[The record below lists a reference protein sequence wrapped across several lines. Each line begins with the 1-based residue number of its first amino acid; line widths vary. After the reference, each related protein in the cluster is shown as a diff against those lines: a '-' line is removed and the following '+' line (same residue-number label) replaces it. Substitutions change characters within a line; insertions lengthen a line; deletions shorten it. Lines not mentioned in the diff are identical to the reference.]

1 MPGQNRDTL
10 EPEIAAMSDYEQSNP
25 DQPEPTPPRQHVSAR
40 VPEHVS
46 RGVFSTGV
54 LVMTGP
60 NEFVLDFIQNLG
72 GPAQVAARIVMPA
85 VTVGQF
91 IQALETNLDL
101 YTKRFGEPPEMP
113 RPPKPAKKPSVQQ
126 IYDDLKVPD
135 EVMIGSYANGVM
147 IGHGAAEFKFD
158 FLANLVPQP
167 AVSNR
172 VFLAAPQVPRLLES
186 LKKTHEQWVQRVRE
200 QQERSQ
206 EPPAAEDAEEDNED
220 A

>member
-1 MPGQNRDTL
+1 MT
-10 EPEIAAMSDYEQSNP
+10 EYEQTNP
-25 DQPEPTPPRQHVSAR
+25 DQPEPARQHVSAR

-54 LVMTGP
+54 LIMTGP
-60 NEFVLDFIQNLG
+60 SEFVLDFVQNLG

-91 IQALETNLDL
+91 IKALETNLDL
-101 YTKRFGEPPEMP
+101 YRNRFGEPSEMP
-113 RPPKPAKKPSVQQ
+113 RPPQPAKKPSIQQ
-126 IYDDLKVPD
+126 IYDDLKIPD
-135 EVMIGSYANGVM
+135 EVMAGSYANGVM

-158 FLANLVPQP
+158 FLANLIPQP

-186 LKKTHEQWVQRVRE
+186 LRKTHEQWQQRLRDH
-200 QQERSQ
+200 QQRNQ
-206 EPPAAEDAEEDNED
+206 DPPPPEADDSGD
-220 A
+220 HDD

>member
-1 MPGQNRDTL
+1 MSESSDLPN
-10 EPEIAAMSDYEQSNP
+10 PESQENP
-25 DQPEPTPPRQHVSAR
+25 QPRQHLSAR

-72 GPAQVAARIVMPA
+72 GPAQVAARVVMPSS
-85 VTVGQF
+85 TIPQF
-91 IQALETNLDL
+91 IKALETNLDL
-101 YTKRFGEPPEMP
+101 FKNRFGEPPELP
-113 RPPKPAKKPSVQQ
+113 RPPQPAKKPSVQQ

-135 EVMIGSYANGVM
+135 EVMVGSYANGVM

-167 AVSNR
+167 AVSSR
-172 VFLAAPQVPRLLES
+172 VYLAAPQVPRLLES
-186 LKKTHEQWVQRVRE
+186 LIKTHGEWQKRLRE
-200 QQERSQ
+200 QQERNQ
-206 EPPAAEDAEEDNED
+206 PPPEEEEE
-220 A
+220 

>member
-1 MPGQNRDTL
+1 MT
-10 EPEIAAMSDYEQSNP
+10 DYEQSNP
-25 DQPEPTPPRQHVSAR
+25 DQPEPTPQRQHVSAR

-85 VTVGQF
+85 ITVGQF

-101 YTKRFGEPPEMP
+101 YKNRFGEPPEMP
-113 RPPKPAKKPSVQQ
+113 RPPQPAKKPTVQQ

-135 EVMIGSYANGVM
+135 EVMVGSYANGVM

-186 LKKTHEQWVQRVRE
+186 LKKTHEQWQQRVRE
-200 QQERSQ
+200 QQERNQQPPEEGGEESQ
-206 EPPAAEDAEEDNED
+206 ED
-220 A
+220 